1 MDWETDRSLQ
11 YRMLL
16 TLVLLAVL
24 PVAFTLTMTTALNA
38 IVIPLAEDLLETSLG
53 SVSVDVRIV
62 GALTLVGLVLAYVAG
77 GEAALRSV
85 GARTVDRE
93 TAPDLYGRVERLA
106 RTAEVEPPKVA
117 VVDSPVPNAFATGRS
132 SGDATVAVT
141 EGLRE
146 RLDDDELD
154 AVLAHEV
161 AHVRNSDVAVMSM
174 AYLLPTFTY
183 VVSSLTYSALKLFL
197 RGLSDMGG
205 SGDDDGRGLL
215 AIIVLFVVTAIVT
228 ITVSAMFWVASMTL
242 FRLLSQYREYAADRG
257 AAVITGDPAALAS
270 ALETIDDEM
279 QALPDKDLRELDGGV
294 EALYVSSLGLPM
306 FNDDDGD
313 DTVLSQELFPDSHPP
328 TKERVERLRE
338 VASELES

>member
-11 YRMLL
+11 ARMLL
-16 TLVLLAVL
+16 AVVLLAVL
-24 PVAFTLTMTTALNA
+24 PVAFTLTMTTALNV
-38 IVIPLAEDLLETSLG
+38 IVIPLAERLFERPLG
-53 SVSVDVRIV
+53 SVSVDIRIV
-62 GALTLVGLVLAYVAG
+62 GALTLVGLVVAYVAG
-77 GEAALRSV
+77 GRAALRSV

-93 TAPDLYGRVERLA
+93 AAPNLHGRVQRLA
-106 RTAEVEPPKVA
+106 RTAEVEPPEVA

-132 SGDATVAVT
+132 ADDATVAVT

-161 AHVRNSDVAVMSM
+161 AHVRNRDVAVMSM

-183 VVSSLTYSALKLFL
+183 VVSSATYSALKLFL
-197 RGLSDMGG
+197 RCLSNVRT
-205 SGDDDGRGLL
+205 SGDNDGRAVL

-228 ITVSAMFWVASMTL
+228 ITVSAVFWAASMAL

-279 QALPDKDLRELDGGV
+279 QALPDRDLRDLDGGV

-306 FNDDDGD
+306 FNDEDGD
-313 DTVLSQELFPDSHPP
+313 DTILSQELFPDSHPP
-328 TKERVERLRE
+328 TRERVERLRE
-338 VASELES
+338 LAGELET